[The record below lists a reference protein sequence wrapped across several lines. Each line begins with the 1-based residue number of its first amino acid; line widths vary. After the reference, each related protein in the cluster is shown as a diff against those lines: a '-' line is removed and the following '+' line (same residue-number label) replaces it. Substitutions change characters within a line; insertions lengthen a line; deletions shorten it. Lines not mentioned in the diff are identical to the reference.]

1 MRLFEILNLTT
12 LLVIFVVALVPKI
25 KKTRWMV
32 YLPVLA
38 VLFVLLHLFFEGY
51 RWQMFFAYIL
61 TTILFL
67 GTLRSLLFGT
77 VHKDSPSGFRK
88 TLMIA
93 RIVLR
98 FLMIAIAAACVFLS
112 PIRRLHQPSE
122 PGVGKTL
129 IRPAD
134 GMVMVYV
141 PAGQFKMGAPGLEW
155 IRWPQSKRA
164 LKRMYYRPF
173 LFVDET
179 PQHVVHLDAFWI
191 DQTEVTVAMFHKFIE
206 ATGYITTAEREG
218 WGRPWTDGP
227 KELEWR
233 KVNGADW
240 QHPRGPGSTAE
251 DNHPVTQVSWE
262 DSAAYCQWVGGQLP
276 TEAQWEKAC
285 RGTDGRMWPWGN
297 NFDGTRVSACEARC
311 PIERWKDDRF
321 DDGYAFTAPVGS
333 FPAGASPYGALDM
346 SGNVWEWVA
355 DWYEKDFYHNS
366 PYKNPLGPGTGTL
379 RAMRGG
385 AWFDNDV
392 WMTCTVRHQN
402 PSRYRCEDVGFRCVI
417 PVKNKIVD
425 DTNKKTQ

>member
-25 KKTRWMV
+25 KKTRWMA

-51 RWQMFFAYIL
+51 RWQMVFAYIL

-67 GTLRSLLFGT
+67 GTLRSILFGT
-77 VHKDSPSGFRK
+77 VQKDSPSGFRK
-88 TLMIA
+88 ILMIA

-98 FLMIAIAAACVFLS
+98 FLMLAIAAACVFLS

-122 PGVGKTL
+122 QGVGNTL
-129 IRPAD
+129 TRSAD
-134 GMVMVYV
+134 GMVMVYI
-141 PAGQFKMGAPGLEW
+141 PAGEFKMGAPGLEW
-155 IRWPQSKRA
+155 IRWTQSKRE
-164 LKRMYYRPF
+164 LKHVHYRPF
-173 LFVDET
+173 VFLDET
-179 PQHVVHLDAFWI
+179 PQHVVYLDAFWL
-191 DQTEVTVAMFHKFIE
+191 DQTEVTVAMFRKFVE
-206 ATGYITTAEREG
+206 TTGYITTAEREG

-262 DSAAYCQWVGGQLP
+262 DAAAYCQWVGGQLP

-297 NFDGTRVSACEARC
+297 KFDGTRVNSCDARC
-311 PIERWKDDRF
+311 PIERWRDDRF
-321 DDGYAFTAPVGS
+321 DDGYAFTAPIGS
-333 FPAGASPYGALDM
+333 FPTGASPYGALDM
-346 SGNVWEWVA
+346 AGNVWEWVA
-355 DWYEKDFYHNS
+355 DWYKKDYYHNS
-366 PYKNPLGPGTGTL
+366 PYKNPLGPGSGTF

-385 AWFDNDV
+385 AWYDTDV

-402 PSRYRCEDVGFRCVI
+402 PSWYRCEDVGFRCVI
-417 PVKNKIVD
+417 PVKKI
-425 DTNKKTQ
+425 K